1 MTPDDTDRFPPIFVI
16 NLPRDSARR
25 QSMAARLDRLGHP
38 YRFVDAVDGR
48 ALDQQSYD
56 QRLRRRY
63 FGRELTSG
71 EVGCLLSH
79 KRVCEIICQEK
90 IPFAI
95 VLEDDA
101 VLAEKFSSVIAA
113 LLRCSDKWD
122 LVRFVGSPKIHAR
135 GFRRLL
141 PLVEN
146 FWLIRLPTTPGGS
159 HAYLLS
165 GAAAEK
171 LGWHLGCSFLPMDI
185 LQGWSWRTGLETLA
199 VFPTLASQDVHSGTT
214 IGEDRFSKQ
223 LSLQGL
229 DRLLF
234 PLRRF
239 LYKTRDGWGKKKTW
253 LGSIYRDHMT
263 RKAAGR

>member
-1 MTPDDTDRFPPIFVI
+1 MLENTDRFPPIFVI

-25 QSMAARLDRLGHP
+25 AKMAARLDGLNRA

-48 ALDQQSYD
+48 ALDPQTYD

-63 FGRELTSG
+63 FGRELTPG

-79 KRVCEIICQEK
+79 KRVCEIICREE

-101 VLAEKFSSVIAA
+101 VLADEFCNVIDA
-113 LLRCSDKWD
+113 LLTCSDKWD
-122 LVRFVGSPKIHAR
+122 LVRFVGSPKVHAR
-135 GFRRLL
+135 GFRRLR

-165 GAAAEK
+165 RTAAEK
-171 LGWHLGCSFLPMDI
+171 LGAQLGRSFLPMDI
-185 LQGWSWRTGLETLA
+185 LQGWSWQTGLETLA
-199 VFPTLASQDVHSGTT
+199 VFPTLARQDEQSGTT
-214 IGEDRFSKQ
+214 IGEDRFSKR
-223 LSLQGL
+223 LSLEGAE
-229 DRLLF
+229 RLLF
-234 PLRRF
+234 PVRRF
-239 LYKTRDGWGKKKTW
+239 LYKVQDAWGKKKTW
-253 LGSIYRDHMT
+253 FGSVRRDHRT
-263 RKAAGR
+263 RREAGR